1 MGAVTKTTRRCSS
14 CRRHRASSA
23 FSLPLSPSRL
33 RHPPPSGEHPE
44 WLGGNARSEAG
55 SYGMP
60 RGREVASEGQRRRSS
75 ESQLERKKERLLLCW
90 RGNYV
95 AAVFAFFLFEAA
107 ARARGLDS
115 KTNKQKKTDTET
127 TPSPGVPGP
136 GTGGKMRGSQ
146 GQARSALAL
155 KAAATSNGLAGPAAE
170 AVAPRAAVQPGLN
183 IDAGPPAAVTNL
195 LK

>member
-60 RGREVASEGQRRRSS
+60 RGREVASEGRRRRSS

-95 AAVFAFFLFEAA
+95 AAVFAFVVVVFCVNFCLNRIVLWFCTLGK
-107 ARARGLDS
+107 RFW
-115 KTNKQKKTDTET
+115 
-127 TPSPGVPGP
+127 VPCCCVSVLIGP
-136 GTGGKMRGSQ
+136 FCV
-146 GQARSALAL
+146 SA
-155 KAAATSNGLAGPAAE
+155 
-170 AVAPRAAVQPGLN
+170 
-183 IDAGPPAAVTNL
+183 
-195 LK
+195 